1 MQSLLH
7 GSVSIFATK
16 LNQSPA
22 IGIQTEAT
30 PSIEIRIMK
39 QGQTDITSQQD
50 KNLDMVDEHMQLLDT
65 IQEMVKT
72 EVNKRIGESIR
83 TEEKKIR
90 TPRIHRRGSS
100 ERATRSGDMP
110 ETSFSNCADSSEN
123 KSDVYRTR
131 RPKSHRFGNPDR
143 QVSSTNF
150 IGVIDKS
157 YTCGAQVAYLSST
170 SRISLN
176 NPSAD
181 IKYSITLFTD
191 KAEQGRQG

>member
-30 PSIEIRIMK
+30 PSIEIHIMK

-83 TEEKKIR
+83 TEEKKDPHPENPP
-90 TPRIHRRGSS
+90 PRKQ
-100 ERATRSGDMP
+100 RARHTFWQYAR
-110 ETSFSNCADSSEN
+110 
-123 KSDVYRTR
+123 
-131 RPKSHRFGNPDR
+131 
-143 QVSSTNF
+143 NF
-150 IGVIDKS
+150 I
-157 YTCGAQVAYLSST
+157 LE
-170 SRISLN
+170 
-176 NPSAD
+176 
-181 IKYSITLFTD
+181 LF
-191 KAEQGRQG
+191 